1 VCGLLG
7 KNLSLHGRPTGM
19 PWFESQLSPAA
30 ARIMHPP
37 TPPTHPPTR
46 PPTHPPTRLAA
57 IPSNLKGRGWS
68 DARAFSHTQLQK
80 NPNAYFYR
88 HVVPHEQQ
96 VGSQAGRQR
105 AAARAGWLVVL
116 AGCAGWL
123 CWLAGGIVGW
133 MQCVKQGKG

>member
-1 VCGLLG
+1 
-7 KNLSLHGRPTGM
+7 M

-30 ARIMHPP
+30 ARTMHPP

-96 VGSQAGRQR
+96 VGSQAGRQ
-105 AAARAGWLVVL
+105 AAGGCTCWL
-116 AGCAGWL
+116 AGCAG
-123 CWLAGGIVGW
+123 
-133 MQCVKQGKG
+133 